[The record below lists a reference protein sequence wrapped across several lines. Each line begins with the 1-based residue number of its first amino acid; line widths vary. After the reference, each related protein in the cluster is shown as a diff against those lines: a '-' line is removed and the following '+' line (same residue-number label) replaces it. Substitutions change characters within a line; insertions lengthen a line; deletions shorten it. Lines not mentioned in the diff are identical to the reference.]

1 MRYLK
6 MGSAAGAAA
15 ILVVW
20 YEARGVVDNYSAAAI
35 LLAISCVVGLFV
47 WGHRALRRP

>member
-1 MRYLK
+1 MRYLT

-20 YEARGVVDNYSAAAI
+20 YEASGVVDNYSAAAI
-35 LLAISCVVGLFV
+35 LLAISCIVGMFV
-47 WGHRALRRP
+47 WGHRTLRRP